1 MTIDMRVIWNDDKR
15 ALRTHECLT
24 ALASYRAYKGAGDDY
39 LSEVDV
45 ARSGYVVRKDIRNT
59 TPSAVFEVFTEL
71 YQSLVEDVDAL
82 YNNKEMQK
90 KLTNGEWDPIEDLM
104 SDARMK
110 NAVGVFLQR
119 KNMIVNRMTE
129 NEAYDKARETLPAAL
144 DDMKNF
150 IGAFLSDASQTLV
163 SAMQRNGMKDA
174 KDIGALRPRVLGLDW
189 SGLVVKIEVDDNTIM
204 INDAKEDT
212 PSGDD
217 FDPSYC

>member
-1 MTIDMRVIWNDDKR
+1 
-15 ALRTHECLT
+15 
-24 ALASYRAYKGAGDDY
+24 
-39 LSEVDV
+39 
-45 ARSGYVVRKDIRNT
+45 
-59 TPSAVFEVFTEL
+59 
-71 YQSLVEDVDAL
+71 
-82 YNNKEMQK
+82 
-90 KLTNGEWDPIEDLM
+90 M

-163 SAMQRNGMKDA
+163 SAMARNGMKDA

-189 SGLVVKIEVDDNTIM
+189 SGLVVEIGVDDNTIM
-204 INDAKEDT
+204 INDAKEET

>member
-1 MTIDMRVIWNDDKR
+1 M
-15 ALRTHECLT
+15 LP
-24 ALASYRAYKGAGDDY
+24 G
-39 LSEVDV
+39 
-45 ARSGYVVRKDIRNT
+45 SGYVVRKDIRNT

-90 KLTNGEWDPIEDLM
+90 KLTNGEWDPIESLM

-150 IGAFLSDASQTLV
+150 IGAFLSDIADLGV
-163 SAMQRNGMKDA
+163 CNGKKRNERRKGHRRTK
-174 KDIGALRPRVLGLDW
+174 
-189 SGLVVKIEVDDNTIM
+189 
-204 INDAKEDT
+204 T
-212 PSGDD
+212 PSSW
-217 FDPSYC
+217 P